1 MHMTGDRCLASHI
14 AKTSRVARTLH
25 RLAVG
30 CLLLGGLSACGN
42 AYRSPPPEPP
52 PDLMVLYGVD
62 PEFKSLYTL
71 DTRLGVHTL
80 VGSPGPGR
88 LDAPGAMAIRP
99 DDSEIFV
106 YNNAVSSEV
115 RQYWGLANLD
125 RCTGFAT
132 RIGPSEQPRLSVD
145 ALAFSAEGQLYAF
158 GHRSGESD
166 GPGSLYTIDPTNGVY
181 AVIGEVKASAHY
193 RVTAADFHSDGDLY
207 GIGALVSNLDST
219 LDSTLVGTLV
229 STPSSSALS
238 GTPASGPGG
247 TREGEIQLLL
257 IIDPATGQPSIV
269 GEISP
274 EIGSISAIA
283 FKPSG
288 KLLAAGAYRNGGKIL
303 FEIDI
308 ATGAIAD
315 VRRATVAA
323 RGMGY
328 ARPLRC

>member
-1 MHMTGDRCLASHI
+1 MSRRRASP
-14 AKTSRVARTLH
+14 APAGWQC
-25 RLAVG
+25 RLAAG
-30 CLLLGGLSACGN
+30 CLLLGSLAACGN

-62 PEFKSLYTL
+62 PEFKSLYSL

-88 LDAPGAMAIRP
+88 LDAPSAMAIRP

-106 YNNAVSSEV
+106 YNNATSSDV
-115 RQYWGLANLD
+115 RQYWGLVQLD
-125 RCTGFAT
+125 RCSGFAT

-145 ALAFSAEGQLYAF
+145 AMAFSGDGKLYAF
-158 GHRSGESD
+158 GHGAAASQA
-166 GPGSLYTIDPTNGVY
+166 PGSLYTIDSASGDY
-181 AVIGEVKASAHY
+181 AEIGDVKGSAHY
-193 RVTAADFHSDGDLY
+193 RISAADFHSDGDLY
-207 GIGALVSNLDST
+207 AI
-219 LDSTLVGTLV
+219 GTL
-229 STPSSSALS
+229 AEN
-238 GTPASGPGG
+238 PA
-247 TREGEIQLLL
+247 EAGEDAIQLLL
-257 IIDPATGQPSIV
+257 IIDPETGRPSIV

-288 KLLAAGAYRNGGKIL
+288 KLLAAGAYRSGGKVL

-308 ATGAIAD
+308 ATAATAD
-315 VRRATVAA
+315 LRRATVAA
-323 RGMGY
+323 RGMGF